1 MYTGKEGSVDKF
13 CVSCFDGTAV
23 MEWTKVIENNQKIF
37 KYEILSV
44 VSFPTHLP
52 KDNNCK
58 PRDCLLLILF
68 LFSSL

>member
-44 VSFPTHLP
+44 V
-52 KDNNCK
+52 
-58 PRDCLLLILF
+58 
-68 LFSSL
+68 